1 MKSLK
6 PRLLTAAIGIPAVV
20 LVMILAELW
29 HPLIGIVVGLASAW
43 MVLEYLAARKLN
55 SIVPL
60 SIVCMLYALLMPIV
74 VTEATLTY
82 MLTFLFLVLGFVVSL
97 VYHKK
102 LSYGMLAYA
111 LFGTLLITF
120 GMSAVSLACVGNGY
134 SVSFFFVLIFLL
146 PWMAD
151 GGGYF
156 IGSRFGRRK
165 LCPNISPKKT
175 VEGVLGGAVFCVA
188 SAMIMGLVFQFVVFS
203 GDEAARVNFAALV
216 VLAIL
221 DSVLSLIG
229 DLSFSLIK
237 RYLKIKDYGSN
248 FGVIMK
254 NIAILGS
261 TGSIGTQTLDVVDKL
276 DLKVSALTAAN
287 NITLLEQ
294 QVRKYKPALA
304 VVFNE
309 EKAKELQIAVADTA
323 TKVRS
328 GMDGLVEAAQLP
340 QADLVLNSVVGMV
353 GLQPTIA
360 AAQAKKDIALANKET
375 LVAGGDLVTD
385 AVRANNVRLLPVDSE
400 HSAIFQCLQGMPDK
414 KVLKKLILTASGGPF
429 FGKTTEELRG
439 VTVEQALRHPNWSMG
454 AKITIDSATMM
465 NKGLEII
472 EAGRLFDVSGDDIDV
487 VVHRESIIHSLVE
500 FTDNSV
506 LAQLGVPDMR
516 IPIQYAITYPMRY
529 PSPVAELDLAQIGR
543 LSFFE
548 PDYDTF
554 TCLRACKK
562 AFAMGGAATAIAN
575 GANEEANALFR
586 RGKIKFLEIGELVM
600 GAVDSIPNFSP
611 ACVQDILDADRQA
624 RAFVTE
630 HVGG

>member
-43 MVLEYLAARKLN
+43 MVLEYLATRKLN

-156 IGSRFGRRK
+156 IGSKFGRRK

-203 GDEAARVNFAALV
+203 GDEAAHVNFAALV

-237 RYLKIKDYGSN
+237 RYLKIKDYGSV
-248 FGVIMK
+248 FPGHGGMLDRCDSIIFTAPMVL
-254 NIAILGS
+254 ILG
-261 TGSIGTQTLDVVDKL
+261 QFM
-276 DLKVSALTAAN
+276 
-287 NITLLEQ
+287 
-294 QVRKYKPALA
+294 P
-304 VVFNE
+304 F
-309 EKAKELQIAVADTA
+309 LQI
-323 TKVRS
+323 
-328 GMDGLVEAAQLP
+328 LV
-340 QADLVLNSVVGMV
+340 
-353 GLQPTIA
+353 
-360 AAQAKKDIALANKET
+360 
-375 LVAGGDLVTD
+375 
-385 AVRANNVRLLPVDSE
+385 
-400 HSAIFQCLQGMPDK
+400 
-414 KVLKKLILTASGGPF
+414 
-429 FGKTTEELRG
+429 
-439 VTVEQALRHPNWSMG
+439 
-454 AKITIDSATMM
+454 
-465 NKGLEII
+465 
-472 EAGRLFDVSGDDIDV
+472 
-487 VVHRESIIHSLVE
+487 
-500 FTDNSV
+500 
-506 LAQLGVPDMR
+506 
-516 IPIQYAITYPMRY
+516 
-529 PSPVAELDLAQIGR
+529 
-543 LSFFE
+543 
-548 PDYDTF
+548 
-554 TCLRACKK
+554 
-562 AFAMGGAATAIAN
+562 
-575 GANEEANALFR
+575 
-586 RGKIKFLEIGELVM
+586 
-600 GAVDSIPNFSP
+600 
-611 ACVQDILDADRQA
+611 
-624 RAFVTE
+624 
-630 HVGG
+630 

>member
-43 MVLEYLAARKLN
+43 MVLEYLATRKLN

-156 IGSRFGRRK
+156 IGSKFGRRK

-237 RYLKIKDYGSN
+237 RYLKIKDYGSV
-248 FGVIMK
+248 FPGHGGMLDRCDSIIFTAPMVL
-254 NIAILGS
+254 ILG
-261 TGSIGTQTLDVVDKL
+261 QFM
-276 DLKVSALTAAN
+276 
-287 NITLLEQ
+287 
-294 QVRKYKPALA
+294 P
-304 VVFNE
+304 F
-309 EKAKELQIAVADTA
+309 LQI
-323 TKVRS
+323 
-328 GMDGLVEAAQLP
+328 LV
-340 QADLVLNSVVGMV
+340 
-353 GLQPTIA
+353 
-360 AAQAKKDIALANKET
+360 
-375 LVAGGDLVTD
+375 
-385 AVRANNVRLLPVDSE
+385 
-400 HSAIFQCLQGMPDK
+400 
-414 KVLKKLILTASGGPF
+414 
-429 FGKTTEELRG
+429 
-439 VTVEQALRHPNWSMG
+439 
-454 AKITIDSATMM
+454 
-465 NKGLEII
+465 
-472 EAGRLFDVSGDDIDV
+472 
-487 VVHRESIIHSLVE
+487 
-500 FTDNSV
+500 
-506 LAQLGVPDMR
+506 
-516 IPIQYAITYPMRY
+516 
-529 PSPVAELDLAQIGR
+529 
-543 LSFFE
+543 
-548 PDYDTF
+548 
-554 TCLRACKK
+554 
-562 AFAMGGAATAIAN
+562 
-575 GANEEANALFR
+575 
-586 RGKIKFLEIGELVM
+586 
-600 GAVDSIPNFSP
+600 
-611 ACVQDILDADRQA
+611 
-624 RAFVTE
+624 
-630 HVGG
+630 

>member
-156 IGSRFGRRK
+156 IGSKFGRRK

-188 SAMIMGLVFQFVVFS
+188 SAMIMGL
-203 GDEAARVNFAALV
+203 
-216 VLAIL
+216 AIL

-237 RYLKIKDYGSN
+237 RYLKIKDYGSV
-248 FGVIMK
+248 FPGHGGMLDRCDSIIFTAPMVL
-254 NIAILGS
+254 ILG
-261 TGSIGTQTLDVVDKL
+261 QFM
-276 DLKVSALTAAN
+276 
-287 NITLLEQ
+287 
-294 QVRKYKPALA
+294 P
-304 VVFNE
+304 F
-309 EKAKELQIAVADTA
+309 LQI
-323 TKVRS
+323 
-328 GMDGLVEAAQLP
+328 LV
-340 QADLVLNSVVGMV
+340 
-353 GLQPTIA
+353 
-360 AAQAKKDIALANKET
+360 
-375 LVAGGDLVTD
+375 
-385 AVRANNVRLLPVDSE
+385 
-400 HSAIFQCLQGMPDK
+400 
-414 KVLKKLILTASGGPF
+414 
-429 FGKTTEELRG
+429 
-439 VTVEQALRHPNWSMG
+439 
-454 AKITIDSATMM
+454 
-465 NKGLEII
+465 
-472 EAGRLFDVSGDDIDV
+472 
-487 VVHRESIIHSLVE
+487 
-500 FTDNSV
+500 
-506 LAQLGVPDMR
+506 
-516 IPIQYAITYPMRY
+516 
-529 PSPVAELDLAQIGR
+529 
-543 LSFFE
+543 
-548 PDYDTF
+548 
-554 TCLRACKK
+554 
-562 AFAMGGAATAIAN
+562 
-575 GANEEANALFR
+575 
-586 RGKIKFLEIGELVM
+586 
-600 GAVDSIPNFSP
+600 
-611 ACVQDILDADRQA
+611 
-624 RAFVTE
+624 
-630 HVGG
+630 